1 MQSHFKFRHVN
12 EWVGLFVL
20 GVAALVLTG
29 IFFSSHSQR
38 WFGRK
43 FTLDV
48 LLPQAGT
55 SGLRRG
61 DEVFILGVSAGLV
74 QDVIVQDDGRV
85 KAHVKIRRDFE
96 RFVRADSTAS
106 IKKAFAVAGDS
117 FMEISTGSGASLE
130 GKTPTIV
137 CVASED
143 SL

>member
-20 GVAALVLTG
+20 GVAALVVTG
-29 IFFSSHSQR
+29 ILFSSHSQR

-74 QDVIVQDDGRV
+74 DDV
-85 KAHVKIRRDFE
+85 
-96 RFVRADSTAS
+96 
-106 IKKAFAVAGDS
+106 
-117 FMEISTGSGASLE
+117 
-130 GKTPTIV
+130 TPCSDWTIECSQFSRLV
-137 CVASED
+137 
-143 SL
+143 